1 MEKQPLFKNLAM
13 GQPLSFIGLVD
24 YQPGTIVSRTLA
36 QNPAANV
43 TVFAFAA
50 DEEISTHT
58 SEGDALVIALDGEA
72 TVTIDGQA
80 HEVKAGQSIV
90 MPSGVPH
97 AVLAKTPFKMLLL
110 VLFPLA

>member
-13 GQPLSFIGLVD
+13 AQPLSFIGLAD

-58 SEGDALVIALDGEA
+58 SDGDALVIALDGEA
-72 TVTIDGQA
+72 TVTIDGQT